1 MKHTATSN
9 SFVPERLSVNSDS
22 DSFQSYSNNVRSGE
36 PEHTSDP
43 SNSYTHDHNNCDLHT
58 VDATCLPPQI
68 TNSNHLDLPF
78 KSKGLHFCNINI
90 CHILPKIDELCIIMA
105 NNSSPGVLGVCET
118 F

>member
-22 DSFQSYSNNVRSGE
+22 DSFQSYSNNVRPGE

-43 SNSYTHDHNNCDLHT
+43 SNSYTHDPLMYNNCESHN

-68 TNSNHLDLPF
+68 IVITWTYLLNQKD
-78 KSKGLHFCNINI
+78 
-90 CHILPKIDELCIIMA
+90 CIFAI
-105 NNSSPGVLGVCET
+105 
-118 F
+118 